1 MGASTHELGIIKQVV
16 STVCDQL
23 SEQGI
28 KSRGAVK
35 AISFRIGAMELHGQE
50 SFRQMF
56 AVESQGTVLQGAKL
70 DLTVVPA
77 QIKCPCG
84 HEGAVGGD
92 VDHHSDMPIA
102 ECPKCGKVCR
112 VEGGRGVE
120 GIDLEVEEP
129 AVKKSRRTAKKS

>member
-1 MGASTHELGIIKQVV
+1 MHELGIIKQIV

-23 SEQGI
+23 SEQKI

-35 AISFRIGAMELHGQE
+35 KISFKIGALELHGQE

-56 AVESQGTVLQGAKL
+56 GVESQGTPLEGAYL
-70 DLTVVPA
+70 VLTVVPA
-77 QIKCPCG
+77 AIKCSCG
-84 HEGAVGGD
+84 HEGPAGG

-102 ECPKCGKVCR
+102 ECPSCDKVCR

-120 GIDLEVEEP
+120 AIDLEVEEP
-129 AVKKSRRTAKKS
+129 AVKKPRRTAKKS